1 MGWVKG
7 SDRNFEASQTERYR
21 KTKKDRRERRETSG
35 GDPKIRVRGRGSSTC
50 APGSGPRIAF
60 AKNLRGQGSRLST
73 GQAEGGPHAPEEAAP
88 APTVG
93 VRFIV
98 DGLVPIPEVT
108 LSLVVGKEIQ
118 QAKKIPMNASGGG
131 DYRRNESPAH
141 IQCRVAGPILDNLLL
156 GPVREHLIDVR
167 MTQGPI
173 QRRVSSVAMEVMNP
187 GNINAQP
194 TADAA
199 DHQLGEVDVRAK
211 LLIVHLDGG
220 DAFVGT
226 EVSITREGDETIL
239 NEVVGPC
246 LIALNTCVD
255 MMCVSIIRATTGA
268 LPIVGDEGQHGRQRY
283 PQE

>member
-1 MGWVKG
+1 MTVTSRLHRQKG
-7 SDRNFEASQTERYR
+7 KERQR
-21 KTKKDRRERRETSG
+21 KTGENG
-35 GDPKIRVRGRGSSTC
+35 PKIRVRGRGSSTC

-60 AKNLRGQGSRLST
+60 AKNLRGQGSCLSA

-88 APTVG
+88 SPTVG
-93 VRFIV
+93 FRVVI

-108 LSLVVGKEIQ
+108 LSLVVGNEIQ
-118 QAKKIPMNASGGG
+118 QAKKIPMNASRGG
-131 DYRRNESPAH
+131 DYRRKESPAH
-141 IQCRVAGPILDNLLL
+141 IQCRVAGPILVNLLL

-199 DHQLGEVDVRAK
+199 DHHAREVDVRAK
-211 LLIVHLDGG
+211 LLIIHLDGG
-220 DAFVGT
+220 DAFGGT
-226 EVSITREGDETIL
+226 EVSITREGDEAIL

-246 LIALNTCVD
+246 LIAADTCVD
-255 MMCVSIIRATTGA
+255 MMCVSIVRATTGA
-268 LPIVGDEGQHGRQRY
+268 RPIVGDEGQHGRQRY